1 MVCTFVYETPNERQ
15 TAGSNDQIPTKK
27 TDDNEFYFKFI
38 KMITTHLPL
47 AKAAVEQLLCQC
59 QYIDYILHRP
69 KHPFL
74 INTTRVFFYVFR
86 DEFNSRGEKGFST
99 GLKFPDKIKIFV
111 VRNWWSVFA
120 PKDTSSN
127 LKNVHKIFTALLSRL
142 RVLTRVI

>member
-127 LKNVHKIFTALLSRL
+127 LKFQHRFFWFLIKNIETIDIF
-142 RVLTRVI
+142 